1 MIRLLSRHLSFK
13 DTRSIVMPDG
23 TGSGRKDRCTDHRSG
38 RCDLGLGSERWELVQ
53 AKDSSR
59 PE

>member
-1 MIRLLSRHLSFK
+1 M
-13 DTRSIVMPDG
+13 VMPDG